1 MRVLGIH
8 IGHDSSAAL
17 VVDGE
22 IVADVAEERFT
33 RTKHYAG
40 LPVKS
45 IGYCLKT
52 GRISIED
59 VDAVA
64 VPTAGSMPELNYL
77 LTLDGARAE
86 KRATPGRI
94 LERARRIMKTSL
106 PHPPLYI
113 KQYLLPACVPVVHVE
128 HHVAHAASAYYTSGT
143 REKQLVVTL
152 DGAGDCYSACIWRGE
167 NGKIK
172 PLLKLGT
179 DASIG
184 WFYSNVT
191 EALGWWHGDGE
202 GKTMG
207 LAPYGDYTRCQ
218 GVLDHFYPQFSN
230 GNLAEPHD
238 FGQQYYWNEGGAL
251 QWHFDEA
258 YEIRA
263 LVEKYGHEH
272 IAAEAQRVLEE
283 QVKEL
288 VLPWLGREGVD
299 RLSCA
304 GGVFLNVKLNQR
316 IWESGR
322 VQLHHI
328 YPNAGDS
335 GLAVGAALYVYYQA
349 HPDAPIYRLEHLYL
363 GPAYS
368 DEEIEKILKA
378 RNLTCR
384 RSENLSVEAARLL
397 AEGKIVAWF
406 QGRMESGPR
415 ALGSRSI
422 LMSANDPKNKDIIN
436 ARVKFRE
443 PFRPFCPSLLA
454 EHRDT
459 YLRNARDEEFM
470 ITSFD
475 VQPEKRDRVPA
486 VVHVDGTLRPQT
498 VRRGVNPRYWELI
511 KHFGD
516 LTGEYLVLNTS
527 FNIMSEPIINTP
539 GEAIRCLYDSGI
551 DALVIGGFVLEKDGR
566 AIE

>member
-17 VVDGE
+17 VVDGK
-22 IVADVAEERFT
+22 IIADVAEERFT

-40 LPVKS
+40 LPIKS
-45 IGYCLKT
+45 VTYCLKA
-52 GRISIED
+52 GRIAIKD

-64 VPTAGSMPELNYL
+64 VPTAGSMPELNHL
-77 LTLDGARAE
+77 LALNGSRAE
-86 KRATPGRI
+86 KRTAAGRV
-94 LERARRIMKTSL
+94 LERARRIMKTAL
-106 PHPPLYI
+106 LHPPLYI
-113 KQYLLPACVPVVHVE
+113 QQFALPEGTPVVHVE
-128 HHVAHAASAYYTSGT
+128 HHLAHAASAYYTSGSAM
-143 REKQLVVTL
+143 KQLIVTL
-152 DGAGDCYSACIWRGE
+152 DGAGDGHSSCIWRGE
-167 NGKIK
+167 NGKIE

-207 LAPYGDYTRCQ
+207 LAPYGDYTHCQ
-218 GVLDHFYPQFSN
+218 GVLDRFYPKFSN
-230 GNLAEPHD
+230 GNLVEPHD

-251 QWHFDEA
+251 QWHYDEA

-263 LVEKYGHEH
+263 LIEEYGREH
-272 IAAEAQRVLEE
+272 IAAETQRMLEE

-288 VLPWLGREGVD
+288 ILPWLEREGLD

-316 IWESGR
+316 IWETGR
-322 VQLHHI
+322 LTLHHI
-328 YPNAGDS
+328 FPNAGDG
-335 GLAVGAALYVYYQA
+335 GLAAGAALHVYYQA
-349 HPDAPIYRLEHLYL
+349 HPDAPIPKLEHVYL
-363 GPAYS
+363 GPEYS
-368 DEEIEKILKA
+368 DAEIQQILDA
-378 RNLTCR
+378 RNLTYR
-384 RSENLSVEAARLL
+384 RTDSPSYEAARML
-397 AEGKIVAWF
+397 AQGKIVAWF
-406 QGRMESGPR
+406 QERMESGPR

-498 VRRGVNPRYWELI
+498 VRREVSPGYWEVI

-527 FNIMSEPIINTP
+527 FNIMGEPIINTP

-551 DALVIGGFVLEKDGR
+551 DALVMGGFVLEKNR
-566 AIE
+566 AGH

>member
-17 VVDGE
+17 VVDGR

-45 IGYCLKT
+45 IAYCLKAGGIT
-52 GRISIED
+52 IED

-77 LTLDGARAE
+77 LALDGPRTE
-86 KRATPGRI
+86 KRTTAGRI

-113 KQYLLPACVPVVHVE
+113 KQYPLPTRVPVVHVE
-128 HHVAHAASAYYTSGT
+128 HHLAHAASAYYTSGT
-143 REKQLVVTL
+143 RQRQLIVTL
-152 DGAGDCYSACIWRGE
+152 DGAGDGYSACIWRGE
-167 NGKIK
+167 NGKIE
-172 PLLKLGT
+172 PLLKLGM

-207 LAPYGDYTRCQ
+207 LAPYGDHARCQ
-218 GVLDHFYPQFSN
+218 GGLDRFYPKFSQ
-230 GNLAEPHD
+230 GNLVEPHD
-238 FGQQYYWNEGGAL
+238 FGQQYYWSEGGAL
-251 QWHFDEA
+251 QWHYDEA

-263 LVEKYGHEH
+263 LIEKYGREH
-272 IAAEAQRVLEE
+272 IAAETQRVLEE

-288 VLPWLGREGVD
+288 ILPWLEREGVSQ
-299 RLSCA
+299 LSCA

-316 IWESGR
+316 IWEMGR
-322 VQLHHI
+322 LTLHHI
-328 YPNAGDS
+328 FPNAGDG
-335 GLAVGAALYVYYQA
+335 GLAAGAALCAYYQA
-349 HPDAPIYRLEHLYL
+349 QPNAPIHKLEHVYL
-363 GPAYS
+363 GPEYS
-368 DEEIEKILKA
+368 DEEIQGILDA
-378 RNLTCR
+378 RNLTYR
-384 RSENLSVEAARLL
+384 RTDSPSHEAARLL
-397 AEGKIVAWF
+397 AQDKIVAWF

-422 LMSANDPKNKDIIN
+422 LVSANDPKNKDIIN

-459 YLRNARDEEFM
+459 YLKNARDEEFM

-475 VQPEKRDRVPA
+475 VQLEKHDRVPA

-498 VRRGVNPRYWELI
+498 VRRDVNPAYWEVI
-511 KHFGD
+511 RQFGD

-527 FNIMSEPIINTP
+527 FNIMGEPIVNTP
-539 GEAIRCLYDSGI
+539 REAIRCLYDSGI
-551 DALVIGGFVLEKDGR
+551 DALVLGSFVLEKNSH
-566 AIE
+566 